1 MESIEQN
8 IKNKPEN
15 KESDFFQKLE
25 RIIPKNI
32 AYLVAGISLLLAVEE
47 ASGQEKP
54 IFSEKIKPTN
64 QQERILN
71 QNEETL
77 FNEKFNFSVQPKIKR
92 FIITERD
99 AEERRVIKNILNDP
113 LDSLFNFCSSF
124 SSKSDIK
131 DKREIGFYTLVKGV
145 SIDGPQKFLDQYKI
159 EHKDINFKIDSLETR
174 RTLDKEDYKK
184 IFTGFFQE
192 EELKLILDC
201 VSVVQIIDSPEEERK
216 IPGRYGIEGERAAH
230 FKRGENKIELLKAT
244 HSDSA
249 IAKFI
254 EKKGQGVHHIAF
266 AVNDI
271 KAEMKRL
278 KENGFILL
286 NDEPKKGADNKLV
299 CFIHPKSANG
309 VLIELCQDIIKVT

>member
-1 MESIEQN
+1 M
-8 IKNKPEN
+8 
-15 KESDFFQKLE
+15 
-25 RIIPKNI
+25 
-32 AYLVAGISLLLAVEE
+32 
-47 ASGQEKP
+47 
-54 IFSEKIKPTN
+54 
-64 QQERILN
+64 
-71 QNEETL
+71 
-77 FNEKFNFSVQPKIKR
+77 
-92 FIITERD
+92 
-99 AEERRVIKNILNDP
+99 KNILNDP

-230 FKRGENKIELLKAT
+230 FKRGENKLNFKNTILMNV
-244 HSDSA
+244 
-249 IAKFI
+249 IM
-254 EKKGQGVHHIAF
+254 KK
-266 AVNDI
+266 
-271 KAEMKRL
+271 KK
-278 KENGFILL
+278 
-286 NDEPKKGADNKLV
+286 PKQLFMSLGMHL
-299 CFIHPKSANG
+299 
-309 VLIELCQDIIKVT
+309 TR

>member
-99 AEERRVIKNILNDP
+99 AEERRGMKNILNDP

-201 VSVVQIIDSPEEERK
+201 VSVVQIID
-216 IPGRYGIEGERAAH
+216 
-230 FKRGENKIELLKAT
+230 
-244 HSDSA
+244 
-249 IAKFI
+249 
-254 EKKGQGVHHIAF
+254 
-266 AVNDI
+266 
-271 KAEMKRL
+271 
-278 KENGFILL
+278 
-286 NDEPKKGADNKLV
+286 
-299 CFIHPKSANG
+299 
-309 VLIELCQDIIKVT
+309 